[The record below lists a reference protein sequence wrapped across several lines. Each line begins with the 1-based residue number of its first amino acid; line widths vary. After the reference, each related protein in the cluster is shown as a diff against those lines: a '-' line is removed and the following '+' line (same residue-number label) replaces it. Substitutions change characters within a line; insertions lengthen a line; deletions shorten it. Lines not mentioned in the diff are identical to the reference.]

1 MAGRCRRA
9 ADAAPTMS
17 ALRSDFYCFTTWGSG
32 RLLVLFLEMSI
43 NYQTVFNVRR
53 YDVPHTRS

>member
-1 MAGRCRRA
+1 MPTRRRWSNDDDCFA
-9 ADAAPTMS
+9 FRL
-17 ALRSDFYCFTTWGSG
+17 LRFHNLGG
-32 RLLVLFLEMSI
+32 LRLLVLFLEMSI